1 MTTDP
6 IKVYLEVAVV
16 APVDRPLTYL
26 PPEDWKQQL
35 LPGMR
40 VLVPLAGRKVTGY
53 ILSRTDSTP
62 FGQQLKKIY
71 EPLDTEPLF
80 PAEQVEF
87 YKWIARYYHYPI
99 GEVIKTAL
107 PAGLT
112 QKSGRRILL
121 TETGAKHLS
130 QINETGIKD
139 AQWFSDLLAKGEISP
154 HVTRTLWVSKER
166 KLFEE
171 WAEED
176 WVIIS
181 SEIVGGTAKPKTEIC
196 CALSGS
202 VDSLDGLLVSEKK
215 TVGALQKIS
224 AAAKHR
230 FVPRKD
236 IIREYPGAGKGL
248 RSLEQKGLVV
258 FGEQQVYRDPF
269 GESFLESYVPETLT
283 NGQKKVLDSI
293 LPAIKKGSFSPF
305 LLHGVTGSG
314 KTEVYL
320 QAAAYALERGKT
332 VLVLVPEIALASQ
345 LEAHFLARFGSR
357 VALLHSGLSSG
368 QRYDQW
374 CRILQGKA
382 DVVIGARSAVFA
394 PLKHPGLIIVD
405 EEHDSSYKQDD
416 GFRYHARDLAILRAS
431 QSNGVVIL
439 GSATP
444 SVTSYFH
451 ARNGK
456 YHLLALDKRIE
467 DRPLPA
473 VKIVD
478 MHSVKTLSGKM
489 PVFSPLLIE
498 NLTENFVRH
507 EQSLVFLNRRGYA
520 NFMICREC
528 GHTVQC
534 RNCHISLTLHKAD
547 NILLCHYCG
556 FTAAGKTIC
565 SNCQSTSL
573 TAIGIGTERLEQELS
588 EMLPEAKIAR
598 LDRDTCQ
605 KRKDLIRIL
614 KAVHSGDIDIL
625 LGTQMITKG
634 HHFPNVTL
642 VGIVLADTGLGLP
655 DFRAGERTF
664 QLISQVTGRA
674 GRGEKPGR
682 VIIQTFQP
690 EHHSI
695 EMARK
700 HDFAGMYAR
709 EIDMRKHL
717 GYPPFSRLINLK
729 IEGKD
734 ESNVQET
741 AGRLADLARKIQKKS
756 SPEVLGPAPAP
767 LTRLRDRYRWQILLK
782 GERLETLHEFVYRL
796 EGGVSGL
803 SKGDR
808 LKISVDVDH
817 EYMM

>member
-1 MTTDP
+1 MKSDP
-6 IKVYLEVAVV
+6 IKAYLEVAVI

-26 PPEDWKQQL
+26 PPDNCKQQL

-40 VLVPLAGRKVTGY
+40 VFVPLAGRKITGY
-53 ILSRTDSTP
+53 ILSRTDSAP
-62 FGQQLKKIY
+62 SGQKLKKIY
-71 EPLDTEPLF
+71 GPLDTEPLF
-80 PAEQVEF
+80 PVEQVEF
-87 YKWIARYYHYPI
+87 YKWIANYYHYPI

-121 TETGAKHLS
+121 TESGAIHLKE
-130 QINETGIKD
+130 ITEAGIKD
-139 AQWFSDLLAKGEISP
+139 APWFSKLLAKGEISP
-154 HVTRTLWVSKER
+154 HATQTLWVSKER
-166 KLFEE
+166 RLLEE
-171 WAEED
+171 WAAED
-176 WVIIS
+176 WVTIS
-181 SEIVGGTAKPKTEIC
+181 SEIVGGTAKPKTETC
-196 CALSGS
+196 CALSGQINYP
-202 VDSLDGLLVSEKK
+202 DDLLVSEQK
-215 TVGALQKIS
+215 TLEALEKIS
-224 AAAKHR
+224 SATNHR
-230 FVPRKD
+230 LVPRKD

-248 RSLEQKGLVV
+248 RSLAQKGFIV

-269 GESFLESYVPETLT
+269 GECFLESDVPGTLT
-283 NGQKKVLDSI
+283 NEQEKALDSI
-293 LPAIKKGSFSPF
+293 LPAIKKGSFISF

-320 QAAAYALERGKT
+320 QATTYALKQGKT
-332 VLVLVPEIALASQ
+332 VLVLVPEIALATQ
-345 LEAHFLARFGSR
+345 LEAHFLARFGTR

-374 CRILQGKA
+374 CKILQGKA

-394 PLKHPGLIIVD
+394 PFKNPGLIIVD

-431 QSNGVVIL
+431 QSKGVVIL

-451 ARNGK
+451 ATNEK
-456 YHLLALDKRIE
+456 YRLLTLERRIE
-467 DRPLPA
+467 NRPLPD
-473 VKIVD
+473 VEIVD
-478 MHSVKTLSGKM
+478 MHSVKTIAGK
-489 PVFSPLLIE
+489 PSVFSPLLIKNLRE
-498 NLTENFVRH
+498 NIARQ
-507 EQSLVFLNRRGYA
+507 EQSLIFLNRRGYA

-534 RNCHISLTLHKAD
+534 KHCHISLTLHKTG
-547 NILLCHYCG
+547 NKLLCHYCG
-556 FTAAGKTIC
+556 FTLTGKTIC
-565 SNCQSTSL
+565 SNCQSTTL
-573 TAIGIGTERLEQELS
+573 VAIGIGTERLEHELA
-588 EMLPEAKIAR
+588 EMLPGAKIAR

-605 KRKDLIRIL
+605 KRNDYIRIL
-614 KAVHSGDIDIL
+614 KAVHTGNIDIL

-690 EHHSI
+690 DHHSI

-700 HDFAGMYAR
+700 HDYSGMYAR
-709 EIDMRKHL
+709 EIDMRKQL

-729 IEGKD
+729 IEGREEK
-734 ESNVQET
+734 NVQET
-741 AGRLADLARKIQKKS
+741 AAKLADLASKIRKRS
-756 SPEVLGPAPAP
+756 SLEVLGPAPAP
-767 LTRLRDRYRWQILLK
+767 LTRLRDRYRWQLLVK
-782 GERLETLHEFVYRL
+782 GERLEALHEFVRRL
-796 EGGVSGL
+796 EGEISSL
-803 SKGDR
+803 SKADKV
-808 LKISVDVDH
+808 KISVDVDP